1 MKTNK
6 IEQRIKE
13 LEMFKEENNFHEGMF
28 KGFKEA
34 LKLKDEE
41 IKEKIK
47 KLKERIPSNYVS
59 FDSET
64 ESQGITWHDVI
75 DNTFSEVEGK

>member
-1 MKTNK
+1 MNK

-13 LEMFKEENNFHEGMF
+13 LEIFKEENNYHEGMF

-47 KLKERIPSNYVS
+47 KLKEELCICDKPY
-59 FDSET
+59 FEPM
-64 ESQGITWHDVI
+64 IMKCLYHDKKI
-75 DNTFSEVEGK
+75 DEIFSEELK